1 MRWQKSCMWALCPM
15 SRLSVMS
22 MPSRVPNGRQ
32 TFCCGLWQSI
42 GQQPSPSPWV
52 LLLGGLQGVCCIQS
66 MHHSRK
72 HLNRV
77 HLRQI
82 RFRVFSG
89 NRAYQIRGYAG
100 SGPLAVI
107 LCDNGSSAAVG
118 AELEA
123 NSYERPLCHHYHN
136 LVPVRY
142 AIGIVHVLYATRTAS
157 RRARRG
163 SQGRILVP

>member
-1 MRWQKSCMWALCPM
+1 MGAVPHLPPFRYVNAITSTKWPPDFLLWIMAVDRSAAVSKSMGLASWRVAR
-15 SRLSVMS
+15 RLLHTVGE
-22 MPSRVPNGRQ
+22 P
-32 TFCCGLWQSI
+32 L
-42 GQQPSPSPWV
+42 
-52 LLLGGLQGVCCIQS
+52 
-66 MHHSRK
+66 RK
-72 HLNRV
+72 QLNRV
-77 HLRQI
+77 HMRQI

-89 NRAYQIRGYAG
+89 NHAYQICGYAG
-100 SGPLAVI
+100 SGPLAVL

-157 RRARRG
+157 RRPRHG
-163 SQGRILVP
+163 SPHLGS